1 MLQRCSGLLVFP
13 AQILLVRA
21 ALERCRCTVNQ
32 VAARQYS
39 EQPSSN
45 GDLTKC
51 HVTQPVF
58 PTESWRPEEVEKWE
72 LGRRRLAAMMGVE
85 EDKFSEGEIEA
96 ALQYLL
102 PTRLSARDSQ
112 PFMKVSSI

>member
-1 MLQRCSGLLVFP
+1 M
-13 AQILLVRA
+13 
-21 ALERCRCTVNQ
+21 
-32 VAARQYS
+32 
-39 EQPSSN
+39 
-45 GDLTKC
+45 
-51 HVTQPVF
+51 
-58 PTESWRPEEVEKWE
+58 EKWE